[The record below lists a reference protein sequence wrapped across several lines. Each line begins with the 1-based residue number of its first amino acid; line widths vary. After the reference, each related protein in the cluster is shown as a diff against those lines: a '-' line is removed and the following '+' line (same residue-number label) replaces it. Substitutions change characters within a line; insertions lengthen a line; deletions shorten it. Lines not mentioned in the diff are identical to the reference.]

1 MLRLFAD
8 LLTVGSR
15 MVILI
20 LDLGSRMLSPLRFRL
35 RLPVRRFSRPLPCL
49 PLPDP
54 PVHLLQ
60 VALLEVSLF
69 LVEMPARSTIPPTR
83 PFLSLEDLPTLPL
96 HPRPSRRLSIL
107 RADTRRDRD
116 RMPVVLRLRV
126 DLARVRVSELGWLL
140 VKGIVSVRSVKV
152 REV

>member
-1 MLRLFAD
+1 MSREARELRLA
-8 LLTVGSR
+8 LEMLTVGSL
-15 MVILI
+15 VFVLI
-20 LDLGSRMLSPLRFRL
+20 FDLGSRMLSPLRFRL

-83 PFLSLEDLPTLPL
+83 PSLSLEDLLTRPL

-107 RADTRRDRD
+107 RADTRRDQD

-126 DLARVRVSELGWLL
+126 D
-140 VKGIVSVRSVKV
+140 
-152 REV
+152 